1 MRIGIYGGSF
11 NPIHFGHTGL
21 AKWVLEHTD
30 LDEVWLMVS
39 PNNPLKDKSILADEQ
54 ERLEKAREAI
64 EVYPQPLT
72 ESTLKSELFR
82 GPRHGKGAIECD
94 EAKGKRIQVSDFEF
108 YLPRPTYT
116 ANTLRALAREYPEHE
131 FTLIIGEDN
140 LQIFDQ
146 WREYQYILDN
156 YRVFVYPRRDK
167 SGTQGATQPAKGTQ
181 PREATLPAKGTI
193 FLTGAPYFDISST
206 ELRKNLHI

>member
-1 MRIGIYGGSF
+1 MKVGIYGGSF

-54 ERLEKAREAI
+54 ERLTAVKEAI
-64 EVYPQPLT
+64 GDGILAM
-72 ESTLKSELFR
+72 
-82 GPRHGKGAIECD
+82 GD
-94 EAKGKRIQVSDFEF
+94 EAKGKRIWVSDFEF
-108 YLPRPTYT
+108 HLPRPTYT
-116 ANTLRALAREYPEHE
+116 ANTLRALAKEYPEHE

-140 LQIFDQ
+140 LQIFDK

-167 SGTQGATQPAKGTQ
+167 AGTQGATQPAAGTQ

>member
-1 MRIGIYGGSF
+1 MKVGIYGGSF

-64 EVYPQPLT
+64 GDGIL
-72 ESTLKSELFR
+72 
-82 GPRHGKGAIECD
+82 AIGD
-94 EAKGKRIQVSDFEF
+94 EERGKRIRVSDFEF
-108 YLPRPTYT
+108 HLPRPTYT

-167 SGTQGATQPAKGTQ
+167 AGTQGATQPAAGAQ

-206 ELRKNLHI
+206 ELRKNLHN

>member
-1 MRIGIYGGSF
+1 MKIGIYGGSF
-11 NPIHFGHTGL
+11 NPIHFGHIGL
-21 AKWVLEHTD
+21 AKWVAENTD

-64 EVYPQPLT
+64 CKT
-72 ESTLKSELFR
+72 EN
-82 GPRHGKGAIECD
+82 
-94 EAKGKRIQVSDFEF
+94 GKRKTENEKQILVSDFEF
-108 YLPRPTYT
+108 HLPRPTYT
-116 ANTLRALAREYPEHE
+116 ANTLRALAKEYPEHE

-140 LQIFDQ
+140 LRIFDQ
-146 WREYQYILDN
+146 WREHQYILEN

-167 SGTQGATQPAKGTQ
+167 AGTQGATQPAAGTQ

-206 ELRKNLHI
+206 ELRKNLHN